1 MVFMVRLA
9 QLPNSI
15 LIALVLLCTFECS
28 SETGRFDVVSDHEA
42 LDKLKGVYYYY
53 NDELNGRII
62 SYFENG
68 DTAAIAE
75 YSEGVKNGVT
85 QKWYATGQLKFEGHY
100 KEGNYEGSV
109 AEWYPNGQSYSLFNY
124 ELGKESGR
132 QQAWLENGKFKANY
146 EVIGDR
152 KYGLTGLKNC
162 RNDWED

>member
-1 MVFMVRLA
+1 MVFMVRPA

-15 LIALVLLCTFECS
+15 LMALFLLCTFACEA
-28 SETGRFDVVSDHEA
+28 ETKRFDVASDHEA
-42 LDKLKGVYYYY
+42 LAKVKGVYYY
-53 NDELNGRII
+53 NDEELNGRIL

-75 YSEGVKNGVT
+75 YSMGIKNGVT
-85 QKWYATGQLKFEGHY
+85 QKWYESGQLKFEGHY
-100 KEGNYEGSV
+100 KEGSYEGSV
-109 AEWYPNGQSYSLFNY
+109 AEWYPNGQPYSLFHY
-124 ELGKESGR
+124 ELGKEAGR

-162 RNDWED
+162 SNDWED